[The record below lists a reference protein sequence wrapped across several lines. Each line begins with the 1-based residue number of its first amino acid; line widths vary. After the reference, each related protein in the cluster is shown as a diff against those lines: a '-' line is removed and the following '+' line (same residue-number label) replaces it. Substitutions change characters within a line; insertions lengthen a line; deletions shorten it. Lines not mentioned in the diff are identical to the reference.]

1 MEITSNYFLAANDK
15 NGEIAFLWIFEDE
28 NIETSLGNKTAT
40 GLMKVTQIPSGVE
53 QTLSIEDARLKW
65 MEGRSTGLVQINYE
79 SANNFCKSINYKIK
93 SKSDSYSATSDSNNN
108 FKKEKNIIARNLFDI
123 ENRNDISREEK
134 ANRIINLFAG
144 VCAGVAVQPIP
155 FADIFV
161 LTPLQVY
168 MGERLSAIWGIPANQ
183 SSVSDLIKDLFK
195 IVGMGLMAQ
204 QLAIGA
210 YKTFLPFLGAVTTVP
225 LVYGLTFAIGNVL
238 SEMYKRRSEGKSKLS
253 DEEVNRIWKESF
265 EKGKQDYKKGKEI
278 NDDDE
283 TPMGVRKR

>member
-1 MEITSNYFLAANDK
+1 MKIQNKVIDYLKEELIEIELRTD
-15 NGEIAFLWIFEDE
+15 ITDDQ
-28 NIETSLGNKTAT
+28 
-40 GLMKVTQIPSGVE
+40 KVS
-53 QTLSIEDARLKW
+53 
-65 MEGRSTGLVQINYE
+65 
-79 SANNFCKSINYKIK
+79 
-93 SKSDSYSATSDSNNN
+93 
-108 FKKEKNIIARNLFDI
+108 
-123 ENRNDISREEK
+123 
-134 ANRIINLFAG
+134 RIIRLFSA